1 MSIYLFV
8 YIDEIYS
15 LIKYIV
21 NVKFGVSCVFGGL
34 GWRDYDCQFCL
45 RKVKDNL
52 ILWGKID
59 QELWFFYIILNVYLV
74 LRNI

>member
-1 MSIYLFV
+1 MKFINVIKIIIIDVWLDVFFIFMSIYLFV

-34 GWRDYDCQFCL
+34 GWRDYDC
-45 RKVKDNL
+45 
-52 ILWGKID
+52 
-59 QELWFFYIILNVYLV
+59 
-74 LRNI
+74 